1 MSKSSLIREE
11 VREMSKSSLIRGEVR
26 VKNKNGGRGWVKVA
40 W

>member
-26 VKNKNGGRGWVKVA
+26 VKNKNGGRG
-40 W
+40 

>member
-26 VKNKNGGRGWVKVA
+26 VKNKNGGRE
-40 W
+40 

>member
-26 VKNKNGGRGWVKVA
+26 VKNKNGGREWAKVA